1 MEVACEHNLRR
12 RGGRHHILS
21 YELLD
26 AVRTSILTVNHDLP
40 RQKLHATTFG
50 PELDEFR
57 LLLPGTVAAR
67 FL

>member
-12 RGGRHHILS
+12 RDGPHHILS

-26 AVRTSILTVNHDLP
+26 DVRTSTLTVNHDLP

-50 PELDEFR
+50 PELDECR
-57 LLLPGTVAAR
+57 LLFPGTVAAR